1 MNIPFISRQQLEIIN
16 RRTLRY
22 PLQIA
27 EKDYFLALVM
37 QIISWSPLG
46 GTLVFKGGT
55 ALHHCYLE
63 QYRFSEDLDFSSS
76 QANLTLEEVR
86 NMFAGVNFLAIKK
99 DYMSEATIKIEKLQ
113 YTGPLLQPNSLKVEI
128 DFLQNV
134 LLPPKF
140 MIYRN
145 VWGLDFKVRVMD
157 EREICAEKIRA
168 MSDRA
173 RHRDFYDLFLLT
185 ETHPINLDEVVA
197 YIGKKEIRKPITK
210 ANILHNWQIV
220 STQKA
225 KEMGQVYYSRKIDD
239 AEIKNLIDKLQFVE
253 IVAQKPKAK

>member
-1 MNIPFISRQQLEIIN
+1 MNIPIISRQQLEIIN

-27 EKDYFLALVM
+27 EKDYFLALVL
-37 QIISWSPLG
+37 QIISRSPLG
-46 GTLVFKGGT
+46 ETLVFKGGT
-55 ALHHCYLE
+55 ALHHCFLE

-76 QANLTLEEVR
+76 RANLTLDETR
-86 NMFAGVNFLAIKK
+86 KMFAGVDFLAIKK

-134 LLPPKF
+134 LLSPKF
-140 MIYRN
+140 MKYNN

-168 MSDRA
+168 MSGRA
-173 RHRDFYDLFLLT
+173 RYRDFYDLFLLT
-185 ETHPINLDEVVA
+185 ETHPINLDEVVS
-197 YIGKKEIRKPITK
+197 YVGKKEIRVPITK
-210 ANILHNWQIV
+210 ANILHNWLV
-220 STQKA
+220 VGTQKA
-225 KEMGQVYYSRKIDD
+225 KEMSQVYYSRKIDD
-239 AEIKNLIDKLQFVE
+239 AQIRNLIDKLQFVE
-253 IVAQKPKAK
+253 IVAQKSADK